1 MENSLATRVSEMLWL
16 DQDLKTF
23 YEISIF
29 WITQKVKKV
38 TKVRKLDLL
47 PITLT
52 KDLVILF
59 QMAIIKT
66 LTSIW

>member
-47 PITLT
+47 PIILT

>member
-23 YEISIF
+23 YKISIF

-47 PITLT
+47 PIILT

>member
-1 MENSLATRVSEMLWL
+1 MLWL

-23 YEISIF
+23 YKISIF

-47 PITLT
+47 PIILT

>member
-1 MENSLATRVSEMLWL
+1 MLWL

-23 YEISIF
+23 YEIYIF

-47 PITLT
+47 PIILT

>member
-1 MENSLATRVSEMLWL
+1 MLWL

-47 PITLT
+47 PIILT